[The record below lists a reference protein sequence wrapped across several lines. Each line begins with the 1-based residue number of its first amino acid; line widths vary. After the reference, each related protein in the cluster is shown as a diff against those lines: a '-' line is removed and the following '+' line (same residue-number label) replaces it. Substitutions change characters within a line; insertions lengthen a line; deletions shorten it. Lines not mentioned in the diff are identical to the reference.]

1 MCSAEDK
8 NMHSAGIAPDC
19 FPCVINQALS
29 ASRFAGLNEE
39 QTRRVVKVAE
49 AGLEESKTTSI
60 LVQHVVRRVTDTII
74 EEKGEPSF
82 FDIFARVK
90 EVSNLLAL
98 DYAESLQKKIDASLS
113 PLETGLQI
121 AAAGNIIDFGAK
133 DHASLDLNEEL
144 RNLGNVPFKRYDFES
159 FRKSLQAASALL
171 YLCDNCGEIVF
182 DMLFI
187 KQLQRE
193 CPGLRIVAALRDR
206 PIINDATLADAE
218 AVGLDRLVPTI
229 SSGSIYPGTILSET
243 TEEFQKIYASADVI
257 LSKGQGNFETLLP
270 LADDRIFFLL
280 RIKCDYMAALSR
292 VERDSLVLMRAN
304 NREAAAL

>member
-8 NMHSAGIAPDC
+8 NIQSAGIAPDC
-19 FPCVINQALS
+19 YPCVVNQALS
-29 ASRFAGLNEE
+29 ASRFAELNEE
-39 QTRRVVKVAE
+39 QTRRIVEVAR

-60 LVQHVVRRVTDTII
+60 LVQHVVRRVADAII
-74 EEKGEPSF
+74 EEKGESSF
-82 FDIFARVK
+82 FDIYAGVK

-133 DHASLDLNEEL
+133 DHASLDLNKEL
-144 RNLGNVPFKRYDFES
+144 RSLGNIPFTRYDFES
-159 FRKSLQAASALL
+159 FRKSLKAASTLL
-171 YLCDNCGEIVF
+171 YLCDNSGEIVF

-193 CPGLRIVAALRDR
+193 YPDLRIVAALRDR
-206 PIINDATLADAE
+206 PIINDATLADAK
-218 AVGLDRLVPTI
+218 AIGLDQLVTSI

-243 TEEFQKIYASADVI
+243 TEEFQKIYTSADVI

-280 RIKCDYMAALSR
+280 RIKCDYMAALAQ
-292 VERDSLVLMRAN
+292 VERDSLVLMRADSTK
-304 NREAAAL
+304 AAV